1 MLLDFSKYLVVLFL
15 SLMFGCTDEPP
26 IDDLV
31 DLDGVEIYDPSL
43 DHPEDYLLS
52 KKILNPTDIELNT
65 PVVITI
71 HGFSASTWEWDE
83 FCEWSRDRGSFLT
96 SQILLGGHGM
106 TYEVF
111 KNSTWEDWQ
120 QPILRE
126 YRLLD
131 SIGYRNICFAAS
143 STGAPLI
150 LEAIRSGK
158 FAGYRTPD
166 HFIMIDPIVLPSN
179 KMLSMI
185 GFVGPIIGYTETLL
199 DSAENGHYYKYRPQ
213 EALNQLLELI
223 ELTRHNLEDGITL
236 PTGISLHVYKSIK
249 DPSAD
254 PISALLIYKGI
265 TTSFGKPSVTMVES
279 SLHVFTY
286 LKGRNSYT
294 EADKALQ
301 MRTFEEIESVVR

>member
-1 MLLDFSKYLVVLFL
+1 MLFNCSKYLGLVVLSF
-15 SLMFGCTDEPP
+15 MFGCADEPP
-26 IDDLV
+26 IVDLV

-43 DHPEDYLLS
+43 DHPEEYLLS
-52 KKILNPTDIELNT
+52 RKILNPTDIELNT
-65 PVVITI
+65 PVIIAV
-71 HGFSASTWEWDE
+71 HGFSASTWEWYE
-83 FCEWSRDRGSFLT
+83 FCEWSRDRGIFLT

-111 KNSTWEDWQ
+111 KNSTWEDWL

-131 SIGYRNICFAAS
+131 SIGYRNISLAGS
-143 STGAPLI
+143 STGAILI

-158 FAGYRTPD
+158 FAGYRIPE
-166 HFIMIDPIVLPSN
+166 HIIMIDPIVLPSN

-185 GFVGPIIGYTETLL
+185 GFVGPIIGYTETSLE
-199 DSAENGHYYKYRPQ
+199 SVENGHYYKYRPQ
-213 EALNQLLELI
+213 EALKQLLELI
-223 ELTRHNLEDGITL
+223 ELTRHNLEDGIIL
-236 PTGISLHVYKSIK
+236 PSGISLHVYKSIK

-254 PISALLIYKGI
+254 SISALLIYKGI
-265 TTSFGKPSVTMVES
+265 TTSYGKPSVIMVES

-286 LKGRNSYT
+286 LKGRSSYT

-301 MRTFEEIESVVR
+301 LRTFEEIESVVR